1 APADLRSGS
10 RRLHLDPAALVL
22 VHAHLPA
29 APLAHAAPDRAVA
42 LRHLLGDEGSGAART
57 RLGDRLVPRHERA
70 VGVAGAGVEG
80 VGTARP
86 ALLAAFSPADE
97 ALDARRHRLEERLD
111 VLALRIPGA
120 AEELAEAAEAD
131 LHGPA
136 ALLARLVGD
145 LGLGGLDLA
154 ILVTREVGGVAALGI
169 AAAGE

>member
-70 VGVAGAGVEG
+70 VGIAVAAVEG
-80 VGTARP
+80 VATARP
-86 ALLAAFSPADE
+86 ALVQLSPPADE

-145 LGLGGLDLA
+145 LGLGGPGLSL
-154 ILVTREVGGVAALGI
+154 LVTPGGGGVAALRV
-169 AAAGE
+169 AAAGQ